1 MKEEPV
7 FYERQRFSQSWS
19 ILILIV
25 VNALFV
31 YGCIIQLGMGKLWG
45 NNPMDNTIL
54 IIVTAFLTLLT
65 VSFFFIHL
73 DTVVNKEGVYIKI
86 FPFSWKYKFFTW
98 DIISKSHVRKYN
110 PILEYGGWGIKYGRG
125 IRRYRINNVAYSVS
139 GNRGLQLEL
148 TNGKRVLIGTRK
160 PVELEEVLKKLNK

>member
-25 VNALFV
+25 VNALFI
-31 YGCIIQLGMGKLWG
+31 YGCVMQLGMGKLWG
-45 NNPMDNTIL
+45 NNPMDNTVL
-54 IIVTAFLTLLT
+54 IIVTALLTLLT

-73 DTVVNKEGVYIKI
+73 DTVVNKEGVYIKM
-86 FPFSWKYKFFTW
+86 FPFIWSFKCFPW

-110 PILEYGGWGIKYGRG
+110 PMWEYGGWGM
-125 IRRYRINNVAYSVS
+125 RRRRMNNVAYSVS